1 MSPPSPPPG
10 SAADW
15 RYPLPDIKS
24 CMNDHIRKLT
34 NWRVVMSGMNEFLR
48 VLVPR
53 GDACI
58 VGVVLIRSAC
68 RRKKEPGIAL
78 LSRNLGSAKILSL
91 YLHCNRHGF
100 HRPWY
105 LNSVLTCVRVYSSS
119 SYSPKKKDV
128 QLFMP
133 AAST

>member
-1 MSPPSPPPG
+1 MRH
-10 SAADW
+10 W

-24 CMNDHIRKLT
+24 CMNDQIRNLT

-68 RRKKEPGIAL
+68 RRKKRTRHCVVVEELGISEDSLFVSAL
-78 LSRNLGSAKILSL
+78 
-91 YLHCNRHGF
+91 
-100 HRPWY
+100 
-105 LNSVLTCVRVYSSS
+105 
-119 SYSPKKKDV
+119 
-128 QLFMP
+128 Q
-133 AAST
+133 